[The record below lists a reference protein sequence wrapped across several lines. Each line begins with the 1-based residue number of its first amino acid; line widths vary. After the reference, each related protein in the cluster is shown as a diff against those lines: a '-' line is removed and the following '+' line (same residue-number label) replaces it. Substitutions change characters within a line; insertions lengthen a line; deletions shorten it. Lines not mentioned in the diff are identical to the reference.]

1 VYWSTGSAIS
11 VEAAVQWVTYEAGAG
26 PRTGL
31 LTDDGV
37 HGLAADVTLVSLLG
51 DDGSVLAEA
60 AATARARPTEV
71 RPLDEVRLLAPIPR
85 PPAVRD
91 GLCFL
96 DHLRGCYRALGRPPE
111 LHPAWS
117 QAPAF
122 YFGNPAAV
130 IGPHD
135 DVPIAPGSR
144 WFDFELEVGAV
155 VGRAGRDLDPGSA
168 EEHVVGFT
176 FFNDWTARDH
186 QVRDMAQGIGMG
198 KAKDSAITLGPA
210 LVTVDELEPFRGES
224 GYTFEV
230 AATVNGREIAK
241 GSLSGMDWSWG
252 ELLAYLSRGT
262 ELLPGDVV
270 GSGTVPGG
278 CLLEHVDTA
287 DPGDFTGW
295 LAPGDVVALTSPALG
310 STRQTVRPATPMTP
324 LRTGF

>member
-1 VYWSTGSAIS
+1 MK
-11 VEAAVQWVTYEAGAG
+11 WVTYDAGGPGASGATAAGPG

-31 LTDDGV
+31 LADDGI
-37 HGLAADVTLVSLLG
+37 HGLAPGVTLVSLLG
-51 DDGSVLAEA
+51 DDGEALADA
-60 AATARARPTEV
+60 AATARRDPAEV
-71 RPLDEVRLLAPIPR
+71 RSLDEVRLLAPIPR
-85 PPAVRD
+85 PPSIRD
-91 GLCFL
+91 GLSFL

-135 DVPIAPGSR
+135 DVAIAPGSR
-144 WFDFELEVGAV
+144 MFDLELEVGAV
-155 VGRAGRDLDPGSA
+155 VGRPGRDLHPDTA
-168 EEHVVGFT
+168 ADHIVGFT

-186 QVRDMAQGIGMG
+186 QMRDMAQGIGMG

-210 LVTVDELEPFRGES
+210 LVTVDELEPHRGPD

-241 GSLSGMDWSWG
+241 GSLAGMDWTWG
-252 ELLAYLSRGT
+252 EQLAYMSRGT
-262 ELLPGDVV
+262 DLAPGDVI

-287 DPGDFTGW
+287 DPFAYGGW
-295 LAPGDVVALTSPALG
+295 LAPGDVVSLASPALG
-310 STRQTVRPATPMTP
+310 ETRQVVREAAPMIP
-324 LRTGF
+324 LRTGY